1 MLSCPAL
8 FLFLQLL
15 SVLYMLNHS
24 ACYIGFKRQGGLIE
38 TCFNL
43 GYLIVYFLNLK
54 ALGHALIN
62 TVKLRP
68 CSLNTGPCYNQVQN
82 DMKGTLA
89 TFRGLCSLDLNT
101 QRNMGPLRT
110 GFTVLDELYKI
121 TKQQTKFLPKFERK
135 PHDAFLSF

>member
-15 SVLYMLNHS
+15 SVLYMLNDS
-24 ACYIGFKRQGGLIE
+24 ACYIGFKRREGLIE

-43 GYLIVYFLNLK
+43 GYLIAYFLNLK

-68 CSLNTGPCYNQVQN
+68 CPLNTGPCYNQVQN

-110 GFTVLDELYKI
+110 GF
-121 TKQQTKFLPKFERK
+121 KFLPKFERK
-135 PHDAFLSF
+135 PRAHDAFLSF